1 MKVDIWSDIVCP
13 WCYVGQR
20 RFKGAL
26 AHFPHRDE
34 VEVTWR
40 AFELDPDAPPERQ
53 RDYVAHL
60 ASKYRV
66 SPAEAEAM
74 IERMTRTAAAEGLR
88 FRFDIARPGNTFDAH
103 RLLHLGAA
111 RGIQDPVKERLLA
124 ATFVEGRA
132 IGERDTLMRLAVE
145 AGLDER
151 DARSALD
158 GGAYAGEVRA
168 DEREAAALGITG
180 VPYFLVDRAHAVSGA
195 QPSEV
200 LVEVLRR
207 AWADR
212 HAALA
217 TASAATLP
225 VPATVPDACGGKAS
239 PEGPCPP
246 HEAAVRLDEGGGGG

>member
-103 RLLHLGAA
+103 RIAALGAE
-111 RGIQDPVKERLLA
+111 RGVQHDVVDRLYA
-124 ATFVEGRA
+124 ATFEEGRP
-132 IGERDTLMRLAVE
+132 IGDKATLVELAVE
-145 AGLDER
+145 AGLEADEA
-151 DARSALD
+151 DKVLD
-158 GGAYAGEVRA
+158 SDAYADQVRA
-168 DEREAAALGITG
+168 DERQAAALGITAVPFFVIDGAYG
-180 VPYFLVDRAHAVSGA
+180 VAGA
-195 QPSEV
+195 QSADV
-200 LVEVLRR
+200 LLGVLEE
-207 AWADR
+207 AWAAR
-212 HAALA
+212 
-217 TASAATLP
+217 
-225 VPATVPDACGGKAS
+225 
-239 PEGPCPP
+239 
-246 HEAAVRLDEGGGGG
+246 R